1 MLPDSN
7 VESSFTEKVRSEA
20 SAAVCQERRGG
31 NYKAKA
37 KLQPKAG
44 LLRAHRGKGER
55 TTEHCVGVCREG
67 WAELGAERP
76 MWADRLKKENRRKTN
91 KQQHPPHTHPCALC

>member
-1 MLPDSN
+1 M
-7 VESSFTEKVRSEA
+7 ESSFTEKVRSEA
-20 SAAVCQERRGG
+20 SAAVCQERRGRELQ
-31 NYKAKA
+31 AKA

-44 LLRAHRGKGER
+44 LERAHRGKAER

-67 WAELGAERP
+67 WAELRPERP

-91 KQQHPPHTHPCALC
+91 SSSSPPCALC